1 MWLLSAVR
9 DSPDHAATMQPM
21 AANPLR
27 VFVSHI
33 HEEAALGAVIKGL
46 IEDVF
51 RGHGVVAFLSSDR
64 QDLPA
69 GRKWIEVIERELDQ
83 AKVVV
88 SLLSPTSLRRP
99 WVNIELGAAWI
110 KHRHIIPLCHS
121 NQRVS
126 DLPRPFGDF
135 NAVGLDQEDAAERFL
150 GGVAD
155 GFGLAHPRRFAFKE
169 MLAELRA
176 AAAGIEVE
184 ETSAP
189 QATSAALDLQAEQIR
204 ILQVLAAYADRG
216 IDEMPQSSLAAEATV
231 GLAALKHHL
240 SQLEGRDFVY
250 VSQYYTEREP
260 DVRILPDG
268 VGWLMAHSQMPGTPP
283 A

>member
-1 MWLLSAVR
+1 
-9 DSPDHAATMQPM
+9 MQPM

-110 KHRHIIPLCHS
+110 KHRHISPSATPISALVICLGRSAISTPLDSTKKTPLNGSSAESPTDLGWRTLDGLRLRKCWP
-121 NQRVS
+121 NYGRQLLVS
-126 DLPRPFGDF
+126 
-135 NAVGLDQEDAAERFL
+135 
-150 GGVAD
+150 
-155 GFGLAHPRRFAFKE
+155 K
-169 MLAELRA
+169 
-176 AAAGIEVE
+176 
-184 ETSAP
+184 
-189 QATSAALDLQAEQIR
+189 
-204 ILQVLAAYADRG
+204 
-216 IDEMPQSSLAAEATV
+216 
-231 GLAALKHHL
+231 
-240 SQLEGRDFVY
+240 
-250 VSQYYTEREP
+250 
-260 DVRILPDG
+260 
-268 VGWLMAHSQMPGTPP
+268 
-283 A
+283 